1 MKRREFIKLVGAA
14 AWPLPLR
21 AQQPMRRVAISMSA
35 HENDSEQRRRLDS
48 FVQRLQQLGWT
59 PDRNVSVAIRW
70 AGGSVER
77 TREIA
82 EEFVALSPDVI
93 VVNGSPATAAMKR
106 ATQSIPIV
114 FVVVNEP
121 VAQGFVASV
130 ARPGANITGFTFIDF
145 SVIGKTVQM
154 LKALAPTL
162 TRVALL
168 FNPDAY
174 PYYDGYL
181 RTFQSEAQLPV
192 QVTRAAVRT
201 PAEIETV
208 VAGVAAQ
215 EGGGVVVL
223 ADGGFT
229 NTNNP
234 AIRAALERYRL
245 PHVVP
250 FRRFVSEGA
259 LMSYGPD
266 TADILSRA
274 AEYVDRILKGAN
286 PAELPVQA
294 PNKFELSINLKTAKL
309 LGIEIPPSLLTL
321 ADEVIE

>member
-14 AWPLPLR
+14 AWPVPLR

-82 EEFVALSPDVI
+82 EEFVALSPDVV

-130 ARPGANITGFTFIDF
+130 ARPGANITGF
-145 SVIGKTVQM
+145 
-154 LKALAPTL
+154 
-162 TRVALL
+162 
-168 FNPDAY
+168 
-174 PYYDGYL
+174 
-181 RTFQSEAQLPV
+181 
-192 QVTRAAVRT
+192 
-201 PAEIETV
+201 
-208 VAGVAAQ
+208 
-215 EGGGVVVL
+215 
-223 ADGGFT
+223 
-229 NTNNP
+229 
-234 AIRAALERYRL
+234 
-245 PHVVP
+245 
-250 FRRFVSEGA
+250 
-259 LMSYGPD
+259 
-266 TADILSRA
+266 
-274 AEYVDRILKGAN
+274 
-286 PAELPVQA
+286 
-294 PNKFELSINLKTAKL
+294 
-309 LGIEIPPSLLTL
+309 
-321 ADEVIE
+321 